1 MTSITKK
8 TKNILI
14 ILALLL
20 LAVVGA
26 TIAYF
31 TSRTDFKNEFH
42 VSKPGAAVVERF
54 NPADHWVPGEEKSKE
69 IWFVNSGEADMLL
82 RFKVDASW
90 AEGYEPK
97 NAAGEKVDPLP
108 DIWEKNI
115 ITLNWNGGGGD
126 KTADD
131 GSIKNF
137 RKITDSA
144 GTYYYYTR
152 VLKAGESTD
161 KVLESVTFSSSLSND
176 DHTGINYSESQINLT
191 ITGETVLADP
201 DAALELWKI
210 KAGID
215 AENNVAWTAD

>member
-1 MTSITKK
+1 MTSIPKK

-14 ILALLL
+14 LLALLL

-31 TSRTDFKNEFH
+31 TSRTVFKNEFH

-90 AEGYEPK
+90 AKGYEPK
-97 NAAGEKVDPLP
+97 DADGNTVNPLP
-108 DIWEKNI
+108 DIWEENI
-115 ITLNWNGGGGD
+115 ITLNWKGSGED
-126 KTADD
+126 KTEDD
-131 GSIKNF
+131 KLIKDF
-137 RKITDSA
+137 ERIEDSA
-144 GTYYYYTR
+144 GTYYYYKK

-210 KAGID
+210 EAGID
-215 AENNVAWTAD
+215 AENNVTWTAD

>member
-31 TSRTDFKNEFH
+31 TGRTDFKNEFH
-42 VSKPGAAVVERF
+42 VSEPGAAVVERF

-69 IWFVNSGEADMLL
+69 VWFVNSGEADMLL
-82 RFKVDASW
+82 RFKVTASW

-97 NAAGEKVDPLP
+97 DADGHTVNPLP
-108 DIWEKNI
+108 DIWEKDI
-115 ITLNWNGGGGD
+115 IILNWNGSGVD
-126 KTADD
+126 KTDDD
-131 GSIKNF
+131 GSIKDF
-137 RKITDSA
+137 QKITDSA
-144 GTYYYYTR
+144 GTYYYYTK

-161 KVLESVTFSSSLSND
+161 KVLESVTFSSNLSND

-201 DAALELWKI
+201 DAALEQWKM

-215 AENNVAWTAD
+215 ADNVTWTAD

>member
-1 MTSITKK
+1 MTSRTKK

-31 TSRTDFKNEFH
+31 TNRTDFKNEFH

-69 IWFVNSGEADMLL
+69 VWFVNSGEADMLL

-97 NAAGEKVDPLP
+97 NAAGEKADPLP

-115 ITLNWNGGGGD
+115 ITLNWNGSG
-126 KTADD
+126 
-131 GSIKNF
+131 IENF
-137 RKITDSA
+137 SEITDSA
-144 GTYYYYTR
+144 GTYYYYKK

-161 KVLESVTFSSSLSND
+161 KILESVTFSSNLSND

-201 DAALELWKI
+201 DAALKQWKM

-215 AENNVAWTAD
+215 ADNVTWTAD